1 MWCSL
6 MVIFGDYTLSSHLN
20 REQKRK
26 KRRRKKKKRR
36 KRREG
41 RERREWEKEGKR
53 GEGTPIKLS
62 LQPDRLY

>member
-1 MWCSL
+1 

-41 RERREWEKEGKR
+41 RERREWEKEGKCQELIGWLAGR
-53 GEGTPIKLS
+53 WAG
-62 LQPDRLY
+62 